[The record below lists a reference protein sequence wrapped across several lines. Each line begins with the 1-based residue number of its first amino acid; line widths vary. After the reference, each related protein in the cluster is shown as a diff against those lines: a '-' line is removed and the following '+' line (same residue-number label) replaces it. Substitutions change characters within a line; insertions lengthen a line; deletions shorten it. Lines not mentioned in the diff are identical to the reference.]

1 MTCQTVFLPP
11 QDYVDD
17 VIIYRILYS
26 IDDIEKLQ
34 DSLDTLH
41 IFIITLK
48 KIWWNG
54 SDICGR

>member
-48 KIWWNG
+48 KIW
-54 SDICGR
+54 